1 MRVPLLDVRRQNLP
15 LEAELSA
22 AFERVLRSGQF
33 ILGPEVEQFETAAAA
48 VTGARFGI
56 GVSSGTDAILVALM
70 ALGIGPGDEVI
81 CPAFTFFAT
90 AGCVARV
97 GAAPVFVD
105 SCAECFNLDP
115 AGIERRITPRTKA
128 IIPVHL
134 FGQPA
139 DLDDILEVARR
150 HNLAVIEDAAQA
162 FGAEYRGRPVGS
174 IGEFGAVSF
183 FPSKNL
189 GALGDAGL
197 VVTNNPSLA
206 EKARRLRNHGQHP
219 KYMHGV
225 VGGNFRLDALQAA
238 LLAVKLP
245 HLPEYTARRQRHA
258 SEYTLA
264 LAGMAAGAAI
274 AISLPVTHPDRTHI
288 ANQYTI
294 RVRRGPAWR
303 HRESPRDALR
313 RRLAER
319 GIASEIY
326 YPVPLHAQECFR
338 QFGPHPGLPVAEE
351 AAGDILSL
359 PVFPELTEEETAS
372 VAAEIRQF
380 ASEANG

>member
-1 MRVPLLDVRRQNLP
+1 M
-15 LEAELSA
+15 
-22 AFERVLRSGQF
+22 
-33 ILGPEVEQFETAAAA
+33 
-48 VTGARFGI
+48 TGARFGI

-245 HLPEYTARRQRHA
+245 HLPDYTARRQQHA

-274 AISLPVTHPDRTHI
+274 AISLPVTHPDRTYI

-359 PVFPELTEEETAS
+359 PVFPELTAEETAS